1 MAPGD
6 LETTLLAMFA
16 TLMLFVWLMIDK
28 SDDDG

>member
-1 MAPGD
+1 MGGD
-6 LETTLLAMFA
+6 LETTLMAIAA

>member
-1 MAPGD
+1 MVGD
-6 LETTLLAMFA
+6 LETTLMAILA